1 MTDNIYLVGGARTPM
16 GGLLGDFAD
25 VTAVELGTTAVEAT
39 LARTGVQAGDVD
51 EVFMGCVLPAGLKQ
65 CPSRQAMIGAGIP
78 SSTGAVTVNKACGSG
93 MQATIFGVDSIAA
106 GTNDMVVSGGLE
118 SMSNAPQLLMTGRKG
133 IRLGHGKTFDHMF
146 LDGLEDAYT
155 GGAMGSFAQA
165 TADAH
170 GLTREAMDNYAIAS
184 LNRAKAAIE
193 GGLLQAEIA
202 PVTVRTRKGE
212 HTVEHD
218 EQPLKGNAEKIPT
231 LRPAFAKDGTI
242 TAANSSSISDGASA
256 LLLAS
261 ESAVET
267 HNLKPM
273 ARIVA
278 HARFSRAPEEF
289 TLAPVGAVEKLLAN
303 TGWSAND
310 VDLWEINEAFAMVT
324 MLAMQAFNLDHDK
337 VNVHG
342 GACAQGHPIGS
353 TGSRILVTLA
363 HALEHYG
370 KQRGIAAL
378 CIGGGEATAVALER
392 VV

>member
-1 MTDNIYLVGGARTPM
+1 M
-16 GGLLGDFAD
+16 GGLLGDLAD

-39 LARTGVQAGDVD
+39 LTRTGVDPSAVD

-65 CPSRQAMIGAGIP
+65 CPARQAMIAAGIP

-93 MQATIFGVDSIAA
+93 MQATIFGIDSISA
-106 GTNDMVVSGGLE
+106 GTNSLVVSGGLE
-118 SMSNAPQLLMTGRKG
+118 SMSNAPQLLMSGRKG
-133 IRLGHGKTFDHMF
+133 IRLGHGQTFDHMF

-155 GGAMGSFAQA
+155 GGAMGSFAQQ
-165 TADAH
+165 TADDH
-170 GLTREAMDNYAIAS
+170 GLTREEMDTYAIAS
-184 LNRAKAAIE
+184 LTRAKAAIE
-193 GGLLQAEIA
+193 AGQLAAEIA
-202 PVTVRTRKGE
+202 PVTVKTRKGE
-212 HTVEHD
+212 HTVEDD
-218 EQPLKGNAEKIPT
+218 EQPLKGNPEKIPT

-261 ESAVET
+261 ESAVEAHQLT
-267 HNLKPM
+267 PM

-289 TLAPVGAVEKLLAN
+289 TLAPVGAIEKLLAS

-324 MLAMQAFNLDHDK
+324 MLAMRAFDLDHSK

-363 HALEHYG
+363 HALAHYG
-370 KQRGIAAL
+370 KDRGIAAL

-392 VV
+392 VS